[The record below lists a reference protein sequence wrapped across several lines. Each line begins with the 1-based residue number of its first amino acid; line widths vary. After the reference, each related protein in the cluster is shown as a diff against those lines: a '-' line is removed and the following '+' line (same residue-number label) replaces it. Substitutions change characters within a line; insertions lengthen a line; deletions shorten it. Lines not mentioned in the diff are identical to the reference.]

1 MKNEYNGIVNVY
13 KPAGFT
19 SFDVVAKLRGIFGQR
34 KIGHTGTLDPDAVGV
49 LPVCLGNA
57 TKVVELLTDH
67 DKEYVAELLL
77 GVSTDT
83 QDISGRVI
91 TPQKKEKNNSETVS
105 ENISE
110 NITKDF
116 PIEEMLE
123 TAAERIRRID
133 EQTVRDMIS
142 SFIGEQDQIPP
153 MYSALKVNG
162 QKLYDLARK
171 GIEVERKPRR
181 INIHDIEIMDISLP
195 IVKMRVH
202 CSKGTYIRTLCND
215 IGEKLGCGGT
225 MKSLERTRVGVF
237 GADEAYTLDRI
248 QKLKDE
254 DRLNECVKGVDAL
267 FTDLPAMTVKES
279 SLPKLEN
286 GNILAESDLV
296 YINQADTNAA
306 NITPDNKESVNITR
320 HDAVNLHECV
330 RVYKPDGTF
339 SALYRYEKGIK
350 SYKPEKMFL

>member
-1 MKNEYNGIVNVY
+1 MTNGIVIVY
-13 KPAGFT
+13 KEAGFT
-19 SFDVVAKLRGIFGQR
+19 SFDVVAKLRGIFGQK

-91 TPQKKEKNNSETVS
+91 KP
-105 ENISE
+105 
-110 NITKDF
+110 
-116 PIEEMLE
+116 E
-123 TAAERIRRID
+123 TAAERVRRID

-181 INIHDIEIMDISLP
+181 IIIHDIEIMDISLP

-237 GADEAYTLDRI
+237 GAKEAYTLDRI

-279 SLPKLEN
+279 SLQKLEN
-286 GNILAESDLV
+286 GNILAESELV
-296 YINQADTNAA
+296 YINQADTNAV
-306 NITPDNKESVNITR
+306 NITPDNKEFVNITQR
-320 HDAVNLHECV
+320 DAVNLQGCV

>member
-19 SFDVVAKLRGIFGQR
+19 SFDVVAKLRGIFGQK
-34 KIGHTGTLDPDAVGV
+34 KIGHTGTLDPDALGV

-77 GVSTDT
+77 GISTDT

-91 TPQKKEKNNSETVS
+91 RPEKDQENNSESASKNNSGNNS
-105 ENISE
+105 ENI
-110 NITKDF
+110 
-116 PIEEMLE
+116 PIEEILE
-123 TAAERIRRID
+123 IASERVGKTD
-133 EQTVRDMIS
+133 ELSVRSVIS

-237 GADEAYTLDRI
+237 GVKEAYTLDRI

-296 YINQADTNAA
+296 YINQADANAV
-306 NITPDNKESVNITR
+306 NTTTDNKGFVNITR
-320 HDAVNLHECV
+320 HDTVNLHECV